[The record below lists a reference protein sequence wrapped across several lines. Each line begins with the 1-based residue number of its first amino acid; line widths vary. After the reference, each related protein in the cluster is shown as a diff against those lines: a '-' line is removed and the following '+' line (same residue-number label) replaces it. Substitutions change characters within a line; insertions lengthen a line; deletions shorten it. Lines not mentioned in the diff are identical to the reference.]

1 MHTLFSFPNV
11 QHTQPPLV
19 SAATGGTQSL
29 WRTNKWK
36 TLTLIQDKL
45 RGLELSSRSRLS
57 FFPLLQSQE
66 QSCDSEL
73 HDWHEYSAAPHLC
86 LGSGVAEVFPHI
98 PPAAC
103 AFLTAKQITFSRKHL
118 GVPQGGESSHLTS
131 RLWLGLLQRKQ
142 VNASGPH
149 ILWNGRT

>member
-1 MHTLFSFPNV
+1 MLQLTTHAHTVFLPKRSAHTAPTSFSC
-11 QHTQPPLV
+11 HGRYSV
-19 SAATGGTQSL
+19 SL
-29 WRTNKWK
+29 KNKLK

-131 RLWLGLLQRKQ
+131 RL
-142 VNASGPH
+142 
-149 ILWNGRT
+149 